1 MTTKKKTPDAKQGAK
16 AGPAAVPLSEA
27 YVAAVKEFE
36 SALDLLHR
44 NDFAAA
50 AAKFRAVAA
59 SNKDEVVLAGRART
73 FAMIC
78 ERRMTPPISTP
89 KTRDE
94 YYHYGVLMAND
105 GKYDEALASLDCAI
119 AESPDAAGY
128 YARAAVRG
136 LQGKAEAAAAD
147 LRKAIEQD
155 LRLRFQAAND
165 PDFDA
170 VRDEAVFIDVIEPT
184 PAGA

>member
-1 MTTKKKTPDAKQGAK
+1 MTTKKKTPDARKGAK
-16 AGPAAVPLSEA
+16 AGPVALPLSEA
-27 YVAAVKEFE
+27 YIAAVKEFE

-44 NDFAAA
+44 NEFAAA
-50 AAKFRAVAA
+50 GAKFRAVAA
-59 SNKDEVVLAGRART
+59 ANKDEVVLAGRART

-78 ERRMTPPISTP
+78 ERRMTPPAPSP

-94 YYHYGVLMAND
+94 YYYYGILMANE
-105 GKYDEALASLDCAI
+105 GKFDEALASLDCAI
-119 AESPDAAGY
+119 AESPDGAAY

-136 LQGKAEAAAAD
+136 LQGKAEPAAAD

-155 LRLRFQAAND
+155 VRLRFQAAND
-165 PDFDA
+165 TDFDA